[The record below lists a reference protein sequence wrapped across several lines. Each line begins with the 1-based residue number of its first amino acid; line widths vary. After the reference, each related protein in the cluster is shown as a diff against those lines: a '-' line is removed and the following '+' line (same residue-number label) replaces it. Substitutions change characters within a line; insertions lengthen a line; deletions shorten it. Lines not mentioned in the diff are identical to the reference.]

1 MSVRH
6 WQRKSL
12 LLKASQPQEQ
22 GFILALVVIEG
33 LILAAGSISKQQSHG
48 TREIAEAS
56 TSQLVEQLNR
66 AYAYLPI
73 NDDDGDGDGDLN
85 TTDWY
90 NCKNEAG
97 NRSLYGSKA
106 VDQTQKLRCRLQ
118 MGAGD
123 PWGQAQR
130 ERLSAESC
138 PLALRSRDHR
148 PRPPGLLPADP
159 ARHDGGWPGW
169 RFRRTGLSGQHQR

>member
-73 NDDDGDGDGDLN
+73 ND
-85 TTDWY
+85 
-90 NCKNEAG
+90 
-97 NRSLYGSKA
+97 
-106 VDQTQKLRCRLQ
+106 
-118 MGAGD
+118 
-123 PWGQAQR
+123 QR
-130 ERLSAESC
+130 
-138 PLALRSRDHR
+138 
-148 PRPPGLLPADP
+148 
-159 ARHDGGWPGW
+159 
-169 RFRRTGLSGQHQR
+169 